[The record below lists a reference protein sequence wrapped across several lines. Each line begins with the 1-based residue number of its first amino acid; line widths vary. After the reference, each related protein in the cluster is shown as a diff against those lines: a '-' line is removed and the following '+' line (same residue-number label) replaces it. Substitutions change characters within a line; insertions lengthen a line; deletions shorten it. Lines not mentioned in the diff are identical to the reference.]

1 LLVKIKTP
9 ILGSKGFFE
18 PDARLGA
25 GSRKNKDP
33 GLSQPLNTYP
43 ELTMRSTILGVL
55 ATLILLGAGIE
66 GGGAQERQQ
75 RRQRTEAEARAQAEA
90 NRAERARIF
99 AETGERVEL
108 IPDYVQAAV
117 GPVPD
122 SLGLDP
128 FYKKYVD
135 ANGIP
140 VVSSEK
146 APDAALLVVRDIIT
160 TMLLTRPDLRASM
173 IERGWRTG
181 VIAET
186 EMTMDIPEYMDF
198 KAPGAPRDE
207 PMTQADRDYHA
218 NRSRGMG
225 GNPTTGAEENLLGYP
240 GTRYWGEHIFV
251 HEFAHAIHSAI
262 RRVDPGMAQEIEEA
276 YEAAMAAGKYIGVDG
291 RRHYGTTNAAEYW
304 AEGVQWWF
312 FSNYGECF
320 TGNIKVESP
329 ESLEA
334 YDPALF
340 ELLGRVFN
348 THHILMDVYHARSI
362 RPVNCGEG

>member
-1 LLVKIKTP
+1 MN
-9 ILGSKGFFE
+9 
-18 PDARLGA
+18 RLFTAVIGV
-25 GSRKNKDP
+25 
-33 GLSQPLNTYP
+33 
-43 ELTMRSTILGVL
+43 IVL
-55 ATLILLGAGIE
+55 ASATLGPA
-66 GGGAQERQQ
+66 GAQEQQ
-75 RRQRTEAEARAQAEA
+75 RRRQRTEAEARARADSF
-90 NRAERARIF
+90 RAERARLG
-99 AETGERVEL
+99 AETGQPVEL
-108 IPDYVQAAV
+108 IPDYVAAVV
-117 GPVPD
+117 GPVPE

-128 FYKKYVD
+128 FYRKYVD

-146 APDAALLVVRDIIT
+146 VPDAALLVMRDIIT
-160 TMLLTRPDLRASM
+160 TMLLTRPDLRESM

-186 EMTMDIPEYMDF
+186 EMTMDIPEYRGF

-251 HEFAHAIHSAI
+251 HEFSHAIHSAI
-262 RRVDPGMAQEIEEA
+262 RRVDPGMAEEIKVA
-276 YEAAMAAGKYIGVDG
+276 YETAMAEGKYVGTDG
-291 RRHYGTTNAAEYW
+291 RRHYATTNESEYW

-320 TGNIKVESP
+320 SGNVIVESP
-329 ESLEA
+329 KDLES
-334 YDPALF
+334 YDPTLY
-340 ELLGRVFN
+340 ELIGRVFN
-348 THHILMDVYHARSI
+348 THHILMDVYHGRRI
-362 RPVNCGEG
+362 RPVACPAG

>member
-1 LLVKIKTP
+1 MSRMGFASLAVVVWAGVTF
-9 ILGSKGFFE
+9 GS
-18 PDARLGA
+18 AA
-25 GSRKNKDP
+25 
-33 GLSQPLNTYP
+33 
-43 ELTMRSTILGVL
+43 
-55 ATLILLGAGIE
+55 
-66 GGGAQERQQ
+66 AQEQPQ
-75 RRQRTEAEARAQAEA
+75 RRQRTEAEARAQADSF
-90 NRAERARIF
+90 RAERARLR
-99 AETGERVEL
+99 AETGKPVEL
-108 IPDYVQAAV
+108 IPDYIAAVV

-128 FYKKYVD
+128 FYKKYLD

-146 APDAALLVVRDIIT
+146 VPDAALLVVRDIIT

-186 EMTMDIPEYMDF
+186 EMTMDIPEYKGF

-207 PMTQADRDYHA
+207 PITQADRDYHA

-262 RRVDPGMAQEIEEA
+262 RRVDPELAQAIDTA
-276 YEAAMAAGKYIGVDG
+276 YAAAMAAGKFVGANG
-291 RRHYGTTNAAEYW
+291 RRHYGATNSSEYW

-312 FSNYGECF
+312 YSNYGECF
-320 TGNIKVESP
+320 AGNVIVESP
-329 ESLEA
+329 QDLEA
-334 YDPALF
+334 YDPTLF
-340 ELLGRVFN
+340 ALLGQVFN
-348 THHILMDVYHARSI
+348 THRIPMDVYHGRRV
-362 RPVNCGEG
+362 RPVSCPAG

>member
-1 LLVKIKTP
+1 MHRPFFASLA
-9 ILGSKGFFE
+9 IL
-18 PDARLGA
+18 
-25 GSRKNKDP
+25 
-33 GLSQPLNTYP
+33 
-43 ELTMRSTILGVL
+43 VL
-55 ATLILLGAGIE
+55 AGTLLDPVC
-66 GGGAQERQQ
+66 AQEQER
-75 RRQRTEAEARAQAEA
+75 RRQRTEAEARARADSA
-90 NRAERARIF
+90 IAERARLR
-99 AETGERVEL
+99 AETGQPVEL
-108 IPDYVQAAV
+108 IPDYVAAVV
-117 GPVPD
+117 GPVPE
-122 SLGLDP
+122 SLNLDP

-140 VVSSEK
+140 VVSSERV
-146 APDAALLVVRDIIT
+146 PDAALLVVRDIIT

-262 RRVDPGMAQEIEEA
+262 RRVDPGMAQEIKDA
-276 YEAAMAAGKYIGVDG
+276 YDAAMAAGKYIGADSG
-291 RRHYGTTNAAEYW
+291 RKHYGATNDSEYW

-312 FSNYGECF
+312 YSNYGECF
-320 TGNIKVESP
+320 TGNIIVESP
-329 ESLEA
+329 KDLEA
-334 YDPALF
+334 YDPTLF

-348 THHILMDVYHARSI
+348 THHIPMDIYHGKRI
-362 RPVNCGEG
+362 RPVACPIG